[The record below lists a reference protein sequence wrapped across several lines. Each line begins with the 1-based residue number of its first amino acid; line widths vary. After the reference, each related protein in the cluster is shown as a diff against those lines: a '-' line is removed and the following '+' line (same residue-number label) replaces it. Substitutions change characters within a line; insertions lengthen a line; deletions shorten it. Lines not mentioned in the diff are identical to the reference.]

1 MLRRVESPTCTPQ
14 TRKDP
19 AVSRKGSRV
28 VSPPPHPHKRSV
40 PRMGPWGFLSPLG
53 KLRQGAR
60 AAPAPSRR
68 CQRRRRQIYGFAVSC
83 HRSINNSGPGWLSRG
98 GAASQRL
105 QIPPVPP
112 RAARQPREKPPSPRG
127 TPGPSAPATP
137 GTLAGPTPSSTPKT
151 GAQDPL
157 VQPQTWIL
165 SPPPAVPA
173 HVCTRLGC
181 LCTRVCPV
189 CVCTCGW
196 RGHTRTHRHGGCI
209 RVHAHACEPGEL
221 ARGCNLGVHTHVP
234 GSHACARVSSVCT

>member
-1 MLRRVESPTCTPQ
+1 MV
-14 TRKDP
+14 
-19 AVSRKGSRV
+19 
-28 VSPPPHPHKRSV
+28 
-40 PRMGPWGFLSPLG
+40 PWGFFSPLG

-112 RAARQPREKPPSPRG
+112 RATRQPREKPPSPRG
-127 TPGPSAPATP
+127 TRAPPA
-137 GTLAGPTPSSTPKT
+137 
-151 GAQDPL
+151 
-157 VQPQTWIL
+157 
-165 SPPPAVPA
+165 PPPRPHRAPSLAPHQAAPQKQVPRTPLCSPRPESCPPTA
-173 HVCTRLGC
+173 DRLLQLCQHVCTRLGC
-181 LCTRVCPV
+181 LCTHVCLV

-196 RGHTRTHRHGGCI
+196 RGHTRTHKHGGCI
-209 RVHAHACEPGEL
+209 HVHAHACEPGEP
-221 ARGCNLGVHTHVP
+221 ARGCNLEVHTHVP